1 MLLTLGIF
9 QKEMNGEL
17 LLHNLLPAEL
27 RPNGVSD
34 LQIPQ
39 KVRKP
44 KLDSASHSPP
54 LSVLSSCL
62 ELEGHT
68 FYIKTLKM

>member
-1 MLLTLGIF
+1 M
-9 QKEMNGEL
+9 KGEL
-17 LLHNLLPAEL
+17 LLHSLFPEEL

-34 LQIPQ
+34 LLQIPQ

-44 KLDSASHSPP
+44 KLDSGSHSPP

-62 ELEGHT
+62 ELEGQI
-68 FYIKTLKM
+68 FISKP